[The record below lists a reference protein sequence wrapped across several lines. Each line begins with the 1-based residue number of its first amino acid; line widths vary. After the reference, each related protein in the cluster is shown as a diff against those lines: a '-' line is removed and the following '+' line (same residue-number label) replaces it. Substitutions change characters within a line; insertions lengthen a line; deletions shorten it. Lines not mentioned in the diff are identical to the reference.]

1 MVELTMHQVET
12 SGQGDVQDL
21 TAIVAGALHTSAL
34 SSGLVTV
41 AVIGSTA
48 GITTIEFDPG
58 AVADLNK
65 VW

>member
-1 MVELTMHQVET
+1 MVELTMHHVET

-48 GITTIEFDPG
+48 GITTTP
-58 AVADLNK
+58 
-65 VW
+65 